1 MPLEITRVFSPF
13 RLKAGGSLR
22 LSEEES
28 HHVYKV
34 LRGREGARI
43 EVVDGTGRLFVAELA
58 GKGEATVLEERP
70 VAGGAGDEEV
80 RVTLY
85 QAVPKGR
92 HMDLV
97 VEKATEL
104 GVMRIVPMTTERGVV
119 KLSEGDGK
127 TRRWCRVAEAA
138 ARQSLQLR
146 VPEVAEVVPFAEAVR
161 DAQGIRVLLHNEPGR
176 PPLEDV
182 VSSGATVALFVGPEG
197 GWSDGELEVT
207 REAGLSLA
215 SLGPYRLRS
224 ETAGIAAVARACAV
238 RERAGSLAGSVT
250 RSVGRSP

>member
-13 RLKAGGSLR
+13 RLKADGSLR
-22 LSEEES
+22 LSKEES

-34 LRGREGARI
+34 LRGREGDRI

-104 GVMRIVPMTTERGVV
+104 GVTRIVPMTTERGVV

-182 VSSGATVALFVGPEG
+182 VASCATVGLFVGPEG
-197 GWSDGELEVT
+197 GWSDGELKVT

-238 RERAGSLAGSVT
+238 RERVGSLAGSVT
-250 RSVGRSP
+250 RSVGRSR

>member
-1 MPLEITRVFSPF
+1 LEITRVFSLS
-13 RLKAGGSLR
+13 RLEAGGSLH
-22 LSEEES
+22 LSEEER

-34 LRGREGARI
+34 LRGREGDRI

-58 GKGEATVLEERP
+58 GKEEATVLEERP
-70 VAGGAGDEEV
+70 VPEGAGGTEV
-80 RVTLY
+80 EVILY

-104 GVMRIVPMTTERGVV
+104 GVTRIVPLTTERGVV
-119 KLSEGDGK
+119 KLSEGYGK
-127 TRRWCRVAEAA
+127 TRRWRRVAEAA

-146 VPEVAEVVPFAEAVR
+146 VPEVTEAAPFPEVACEAGE
-161 DAQGIRVLLHNEPGR
+161 AGVLLHNEPGL
-176 PPLEDV
+176 PLLEDV
-182 VSSGATVALFVGPEG
+182 VAPGVAVGLFVGPEG
-197 GWSDGELEVT
+197 GWSDGELAMA

-224 ETAGIAAVARACAV
+224 ETAGIVAVARACAV
-238 RERAGSLAGSVT
+238 RNLTRGVAGSVT
-250 RSVGRSP
+250 RSVGRSR